1 LAARVNVLDWLLVV
15 FVVIY
20 ALSGYR
26 QGFIVGAS
34 STIGLLIGG
43 ALGVLFVPRL
53 FDRFSASLEVSI
65 AAVVTVLACAM
76 LGQAVAAYYGR
87 TVRQQVTW
95 EPARAVDAVGGA
107 ALSAAAA
114 LVVAWALGV
123 AVSGTQV
130 PGVARAVQTSQVLA
144 TVDRVLPG
152 DADQMLAALTEV
164 VDQSV
169 FPRYIDPFVPE
180 QIVPVDPPTQEV
192 LRDPEIRTASR
203 SVVKVIGTAESC
215 ARTVEGSGFV
225 YAPGRVMTNAHV
237 VAGVDSPTVIVGQQ
251 EVEATTVVYD
261 PDLDIAVLAVE
272 GVGAEPLD
280 FTDEGRSGS
289 PGAVLGFPENGPFD
303 AEPARIRAQQRLRSS
318 DIYGE
323 GTVFR
328 NVYSVYASV
337 RPGNSGGPLVSADGD
352 VYGVVFAAS
361 VSDDETGYAVTA
373 EQVSD
378 DAARG
383 RDAAQEVST
392 GGCS

>member
-1 LAARVNVLDWLLVV
+1 MNVLDWLLVI
-15 FVVIY
+15 FAVIY

-34 STIGLLIGG
+34 STIGLLVGG

-53 FDRFSASLEVSI
+53 FDRFSASIEVSI
-65 AAVVTVLACAM
+65 AAVITVLACAM

-95 EPARAVDAVGGA
+95 HPARALDAIGGA

-123 AVSGTQV
+123 AVSGTQI
-130 PGVARAVQTSQVLA
+130 PGVARAVQTSQVLV
-144 TVDRVLPG
+144 TVDRMLPG
-152 DADQMLAALTEV
+152 NADQMLAALTEV

-169 FPRYIDPFVPE
+169 FPRYLDPFVPE
-180 QIVPVDPPTQEV
+180 QIVPVDPPTQQI
-192 LRDPEIRTASR
+192 LRDPEIRAASQ

-237 VAGVDSPTVIVGQQ
+237 VAGVDSPTVIVGDQ
-251 EVEATTVVYD
+251 EVDATTVVYD
-261 PDLDIAVLAVE
+261 PDLDVAVLAVD
-272 GVGAEPLD
+272 GLGAEPLS
-280 FTDEGRSGS
+280 FTEEGRSGS

-318 DIYGE
+318 DIYGD

-328 NVYSVYASV
+328 NVYSVFASV
-337 RPGNSGGPLVSADGD
+337 RPGNSGGPLVSPDGE

-361 VSDDETGYAVTA
+361 VSDDDTGYAVTA

-383 RDAAQEVST
+383 RDSSEEVST

>member
-1 LAARVNVLDWLLVV
+1 VNVLDWLLII
-15 FVVIY
+15 FVVVY

-43 ALGVLFVPRL
+43 GLGVLFVPRL

-65 AAVVTVLACAM
+65 AAVITVLACAM

-95 EPARAVDAVGGA
+95 QPARAVDAVGGA

-123 AVSGTQV
+123 AVSGTQI
-130 PGVARAVQTSQVLA
+130 PGVARVVQTSQVLA

-180 QIVPVDPPTQEV
+180 QIVPVDPPTREV
-192 LRDPEIRTASR
+192 LQDPEIREASR

-225 YAPGRVMTNAHV
+225 YAPGRIMTNAHV
-237 VAGVDSPTVIVGQQ
+237 VAGVESPTVIVGQQ

-272 GVGAEPLD
+272 GVGAAPLD
-280 FTDEGRSGS
+280 FTEEGRSGS

-318 DIYGE
+318 DIYGD

-337 RPGNSGGPLVSADGD
+337 RPGNSGGPLVSPDGE